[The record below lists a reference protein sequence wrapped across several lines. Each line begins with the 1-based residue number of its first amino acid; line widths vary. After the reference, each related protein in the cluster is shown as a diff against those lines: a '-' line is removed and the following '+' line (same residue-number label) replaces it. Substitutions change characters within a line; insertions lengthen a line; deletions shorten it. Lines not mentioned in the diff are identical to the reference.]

1 MRPPVPCPRPSPGE
15 LFGSVVRLTDWIT
28 LPPKSA
34 TLDVST
40 PESTT
45 AIVGAVKSDCVL
57 VELGAKGAFQSLSIP
72 VFGTQ
77 SCLDVNANPVG

>member
-1 MRPPVPCPRPSPGE
+1 M
-15 LFGSVVRLTDWIT
+15 FGSVVRLTDWIT

-34 TLDVST
+34 TLDAST

-45 AIVGAVKSDCVL
+45 AIVGAVRSDCVL
-57 VELGAKGAFQSLSIP
+57 VELGATGAFQSLSMP

-77 SCLDVNANPVG
+77 SCLDV